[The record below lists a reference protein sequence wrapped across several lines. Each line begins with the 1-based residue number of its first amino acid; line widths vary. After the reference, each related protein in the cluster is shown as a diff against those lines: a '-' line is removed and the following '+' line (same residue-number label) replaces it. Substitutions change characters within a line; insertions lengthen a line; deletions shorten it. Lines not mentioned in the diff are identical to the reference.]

1 MNETNEQVNQ
11 EILSLDDIYFKD
23 AFTKTEN
30 NLNLEVDNANIKC
43 LTSKDNK
50 FSLDSDGNLIVN
62 NLTANSINVQNILDM
77 IYPVGCFYISEN
89 NANPSTLFGGVW
101 EQIKDT
107 FLLCAGDKYPAGTT
121 GGESEHIL
129 TINEMPKHN
138 HSGTTATI
146 NPTDN
151 ATYHYPYMRKSWSGG
166 FGSFSVHDEG
176 GSKPHNNMP
185 PYLTVYMF
193 KRIDPPGVLIEYG
206 FISSSR
212 DRANLKTKKYREE
225 LSKII
230 CYALIEYF
238 S

>member
-1 MNETNEQVNQ
+1 MNETNEQINQ
-11 EILSLDDIYFKD
+11 GILSLDDIYFKD
-23 AFTKTEN
+23 AFTKTEDK
-30 NLNLEVDNANIKC
+30 LNLEVNNADIDC
-43 LTSKDNK
+43 MTSRNNK
-50 FSLDSDGNLIVN
+50 FSLDSEGNLIVKS
-62 NLTANSINVQNILDM
+62 LTAENINIQNIFDS
-77 IYPVGCFYISEN
+77 IYPIGSAYITFN
-89 NANPSTLFGGVW
+89 NINPSILFGGVW

-185 PYLTVYMF
+185 PYQTVYVW
-193 KRIDPPGVLIEYG
+193 KRI
-206 FISSSR
+206 S
-212 DRANLKTKKYREE
+212 
-225 LSKII
+225 
-230 CYALIEYF
+230 
-238 S
+238 